1 MKKILSRK
9 NIIII
14 IAILLFLAY
23 FVFTLININHYL
35 NEYGYTIKELPK
47 TVAVYF
53 HLSKGFTVKQTR
65 DNKYV
70 FIGRHDYIYNNVLKK
85 KGYYEHDRAGDMAIY
100 TKNNDDGQSTLSILN
115 SSDWCHWFRVYKI
128 TGGKIEDFI

>member
-9 NIIII
+9 NVVIIITI
-14 IAILLFLAY
+14 FLFLDY
-23 FVFTLININHYL
+23 FIFTLININNYL

-53 HLSKGFTVKQTR
+53 HLSKGFTVKQTG

-70 FIGRHDYIYNNVLKK
+70 FIGRHDYIIIMY
-85 KGYYEHDRAGDMAIY
+85 
-100 TKNNDDGQSTLSILN
+100 
-115 SSDWCHWFRVYKI
+115 
-128 TGGKIEDFI
+128 